1 MDFSPPPGTIKG
13 RRKRSAAG
21 KEREHMSCH
30 NEGCGCGKFFVGM
43 GLGLMVGAGL
53 GMTMS
58 PSRRQ
63 VRRVAHKAA
72 QRVNE
77 VGGGKHMGS
86 EGRGNAKYNWEINKN
101 EQEDLL

>member
-58 PSRRQ
+58 PRRRQ

-77 VGGGKHMGS
+77 VVDDLADAMG
-86 EGRGNAKYNWEINKN
+86 
-101 EQEDLL
+101 L